1 MPKRKEPLINGQIYH
16 VFNRG
21 VEKRKVF
28 LTARDYNR
36 FLEAFSHY
44 SSNKLKFSTKSKLS
58 PKRLELKELES
69 VEVLGYCFMPN
80 HFHFLLRQKTDDG
93 LSKFVG
99 DLLNSYTKYFNIK
112 NDRVG
117 PLFQGR
123 FRAVLIDNDEQLV
136 HVSRYIHL
144 NPLIAN
150 LVSDIESY
158 PWSSYRDYLG
168 LGNNTFVK
176 TAEIL
181 DLFKSKEDY
190 KQFVLDQVDYARVLD
205 QFKHKFLD

>member
-1 MPKRKEPLINGQIYH
+1 
-16 VFNRG
+16 
-21 VEKRKVF
+21 
-28 LTARDYNR
+28 
-36 FLEAFSHY
+36 
-44 SSNKLKFSTKSKLS
+44 
-58 PKRLELKELES
+58 
-69 VEVLGYCFMPN
+69 MPN